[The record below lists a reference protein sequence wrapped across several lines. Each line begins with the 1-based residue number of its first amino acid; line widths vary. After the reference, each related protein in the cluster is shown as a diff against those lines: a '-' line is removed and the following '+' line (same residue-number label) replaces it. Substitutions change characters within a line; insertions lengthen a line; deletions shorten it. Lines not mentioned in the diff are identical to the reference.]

1 MERDGRLATRAC
13 PPASRSLTTH
23 PDASR
28 RITTH
33 HDTSRPSR
41 ITHHDKRG
49 SPALEG
55 ERRGC
60 WGREERSLPYEVLRH
75 PSNFR
80 AIPFPARL
88 LGHRRPKGARGSV
101 PNAVSLYNGLGK
113 SSRAAVD

>member
-1 MERDGRLATRAC
+1 MAGSLHE
-13 PPASRSLTTH
+13 PAITH
-23 PDASR
+23 HDASR

-33 HDTSRPSR
+33 HDASRHITS

-75 PSNFR
+75 PSNYR

-101 PNAVSLYNGLGK
+101 PNAVSLY
-113 SSRAAVD
+113 